1 MQPAID
7 CQRLS
12 KCYRVAST
20 AGDVACSY
28 RTLRDDVAAWL
39 RRPLSWLRGGRGE
52 RQESEFWALRDVSF
66 AVRPGE
72 VVGVVGRNGAGK
84 STLLK
89 LLSRITNPTTGRIA
103 LRGRVGSLLEVG
115 TGFHP
120 ELTGRENIY
129 LNGAVLG
136 MRRREIARKFDHIVE
151 FAETGTF
158 LDTPVKRYSS
168 GMYVRLAFAVAAHLE
183 PEILIVDEVLAV
195 GDMAFQRKCMG
206 RMREVGQSGCTV
218 LFVSHNMAVV
228 ETLCTR
234 AILLDAGRLVREG
247 AVPEIVR
254 EYRRRVLGP
263 SDASGTR
270 LADRNGPGRRQRI
283 FTAVTLLD
291 AGDEPTNFVPLGG
304 LFRARL
310 GLNSPTPIRYPA
322 ITIGID
328 DVMGQRLLSLVTP
341 LSRTV
346 LERLE
351 GACEVECRVESFPL
365 APGEY
370 WLKLG
375 LAAAD
380 VELDDVERALPF
392 SVQNGDAFGE
402 GRGIHRGVC
411 VAPSTWTTHAAAEQ
425 RGCWKEEAACHAA
438 TCSS

>member
-1 MQPAID
+1 MRPAID
-7 CQRLS
+7 CQRLG
-12 KCYRVAST
+12 KCYRVTQAV
-20 AGDVACSY
+20 GDAACSY
-28 RTLRDDVAAWL
+28 RTLREDVTGWL
-39 RRPLSWLRGGRGE
+39 ASPWRWFRGGR
-52 RQESEFWALRDVSF
+52 RAAATNEFWALRDVSF
-66 AVRPGE
+66 AIRPGE
-72 VVGVVGRNGAGK
+72 VVGIVGRNGAGK

-89 LLSRITNPTTGRIA
+89 VLSRITKPTAGRIA

-136 MRRREIARKFDHIVE
+136 MRRREIGRKFDRIVE
-151 FAETGTF
+151 FAEIGPF

-183 PEILIVDEVLAV
+183 PEILVVDEVLAV

-218 LFVSHNMAVV
+218 LFVSHNMAAV
-228 ETLCTR
+228 ESLCTR
-234 AILLDAGRLVREG
+234 AILLDGGRLVREG
-247 AVPEIVR
+247 DVPEIVR
-254 EYRRRVLGP
+254 EYRRCVVGP
-263 SDASGTR
+263 GENGGAQ
-270 LADRNGPGRRQRI
+270 LADRNDPCRRQRV
-283 FTAVTLLD
+283 FRSVTLLD
-291 AGDEPTNFVPLGG
+291 AEGTPTNFVPLGG
-304 LFRARL
+304 LFRARIAL
-310 GLNSPTPIRYPA
+310 ETETPINYPA
-322 ITIGID
+322 VTIGID
-328 DVMGQRLLSLVTP
+328 DTTGQRLLSLVTP

-346 LERLE
+346 LERVD
-351 GACEVECRVESFPL
+351 GHCEVECRVESFPL

-380 VELDDVERALPF
+380 VALDDVERALHF
-392 SVQNGDAFGE
+392 SVLNGDAFGE

-411 VAPSTWTTHAAAEQ
+411 VAPSTWSVQDRVPQPVT
-425 RGCWKEEAACHAA
+425 KEAACRTA